1 VLSCLLGL
9 LSRGGAERR
18 ECSSGVSKT
27 KRFIL
32 SLDSGFSEPFK
43 RGDWEESLSVV
54 GAPAL
59 GIRRTLE
66 RLARGLKASG
76 MLKFVT
82 VFFPVPR
89 PFAPIA
95 ETGGFGSV

>member
-1 VLSCLLGL
+1 MVLST
-9 LSRGGAERR
+9 R

-27 KRFIL
+27 LIL
-32 SLDSGFSEPFK
+32 SLESGFSKPIK

-54 GAPAL
+54 GAPSL

-76 MLKFVT
+76 MLKCVT

-89 PFAPIA
+89 PFAPIT